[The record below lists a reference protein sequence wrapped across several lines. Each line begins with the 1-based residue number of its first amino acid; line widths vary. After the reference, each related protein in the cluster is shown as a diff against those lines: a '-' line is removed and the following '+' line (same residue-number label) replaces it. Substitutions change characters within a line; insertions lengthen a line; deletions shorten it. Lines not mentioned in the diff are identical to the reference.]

1 VPNYLYLL
9 RATSPLPG
17 HISCRL
23 YRITTPT
30 QPPTPGTAH
39 HVFLRLRSQHAEGPW
54 PLVQCAWFRPAR
66 RLCCAR
72 WRGSQCRCVRR
83 DVSHL
88 QLLAYPTCSID
99 FEETYDG
106 LGDQLD
112 DEADDLNDDTFGG
125 EQSVGKHF
133 DFAGQT
139 SMVANTLQEEQMVY
153 QARQRVPQYQHPN
166 QQQQYQR
173 PPVPQASKPTRSG
186 YESYKD
192 PEYIPQLEARADIW
206 GLKPKQPVAQRQ
218 PSPQPAP
225 TRKVM
230 SMEEVE
236 AMMRAQSMGN
246 DPRATPPVQQQ
257 GLPPGFPGY
266 PPPQHY
272 QQQQQFP
279 HGQPPFQG
287 MPGGMP
293 GHQGGMPGQFAPQI
307 LQRPQQQQHQMPQPQ
322 QAPPRQ
328 QQQIRA
334 ELPDQPVR
342 SQPPQQPTILQRQQR
357 PQSNEPNAQQQQRQ
371 APPQAQAQGPPTQ
384 PRQILQ
390 NPNRLSG
397 PGQPIVQAGTQGS
410 QGPRGQAPGHNRG
423 PSFPG
428 MVITHPEQLLQLSEA
443 ERAAFLEEDAKRA
456 KRNHK
461 IALLAKDNGL
471 MTPQDKNFITRIQ
484 LQQLMTATGNLDER
498 GPEAAIAEDF
508 YYQVFSQIRGA
519 PRQNPQ
525 QPASQFA
532 QTYLFQTN
540 NRFGARRNGRGGDN
554 HMQRMEQQ
562 IQRAVEAAKARPKAR
577 QLVVEGSLGKI
588 AFSNSKTPRPLL
600 NLKRPET
607 NDKLPKHPK
616 SSIAD
621 RKEALRNIEA
631 VYRTLM
637 QMEDHARVMP
647 PPIQENSPPE
657 AIQEHMEWRSKIDAL
672 HNKLWLNT
680 RIMEPINPNVPHPFI
695 SILSHAKGKKAVP
708 RLFRHINEQERITV
722 VTMIVVH
729 LDALSVVGHA
739 IATPE
744 EPLSAAIREEV
755 DLFAQTVTPPI
766 HAHISDSPLNI
777 VVGLLGLVLDRTNLH
792 VVARSKIGLLLLTI
806 LISRAELLK
815 QSAPEMANEWTQWT
829 ELYNRLFDVIE
840 PVLPYLF
847 PGSINDTDD
856 MYIWQFLA
864 AMGVGASPEQ
874 QQRLV
879 LGVKDR
885 VMETVSVS
893 KALPAEMASARTA
906 NVNLFMRA
914 IGLDVELLG

>member
-1 VPNYLYLL
+1 MSFFGFDTN
-9 RATSPLPG
+9 LPRDRG
-17 HISCRL
+17 HASNA
-23 YRITTPT
+23 
-30 QPPTPGTAH
+30 PG
-39 HVFLRLRSQHAEGPW
+39 FGQHDAFAALGGG
-54 PLVQCAWFRPAR
+54 AADD
-66 RLCCAR
+66 
-72 WRGSQCRCVRR
+72 
-83 DVSHL
+83 DV
-88 QLLAYPTCSID
+88 ID

-125 EQSVGKHF
+125 GPATQQSVGKHF

-139 SMVANTLQEEQMVY
+139 SMVSSTLQEEQMLY
-153 QARQRVPQYQHPN
+153 QARQKYPQQQ
-166 QQQQYQR
+166 QQQQYQQQPQQYQQR
-173 PPVPQASKPTRSG
+173 PPVPQASKPNRTG

-206 GLKPKQPVAQRQ
+206 GLKPKQSAAQRQ
-218 PSPQPAP
+218 PSPQAPAASQQPAP
-225 TRKVM
+225 TRKAM

-236 AMMRAQSMGN
+236 AMMRAQSIG
-246 DPRATPPVQQQ
+246 TPPVQQA
-257 GLPPGFPGY
+257 LPPGFPGY
-266 PPPQHY
+266 A
-272 QQQQQFP
+272 QQQQQYPQQQFLQ
-279 HGQPPFQG
+279 GQPQYPG
-287 MPGGMP
+287 MPA
-293 GHQGGMPGQFAPQI
+293 GGMPGQFAPQI
-307 LQRPQQQQHQMPQPQ
+307 LQRPQQQQQT
-322 QAPPRQ
+322 PRQ
-328 QQQIRA
+328 QQQVRA

-342 SQPPQQPTILQRQQR
+342 SQPPQQPTILQRQR
-357 PQSNEPNAQQQQRQ
+357 PQSNEPNAQQQRQ
-371 APPQAQAQGPPTQ
+371 ALSQTQAQGPPTQ

-397 PGQPIVQAGTQGS
+397 QGQPMVQNAP
-410 QGPRGQAPGHNRG
+410 QGPQASRGLPAAHNRG

-484 LQQLMTATGNLDER
+484 LQQLMTATGNLEEK

-508 YYQVFSQIRGA
+508 YYQVFTQIRGA

-540 NRFGARRNGRGGDN
+540 NRFGARRQGRGGDN

-607 NDKLPKHPK
+607 NDKLPKNHK

-631 VYRTLM
+631 VYKTLM
-637 QMEDHARVMP
+637 QMEDHERAMP
-647 PPIQENSPPE
+647 PPIQESSPPE
-657 AIQEHMEWRSKIDAL
+657 AIQAHMEWRSKIEAL
-672 HNKLWLNT
+672 HQQLWLNT
-680 RIMEPINPNVPHPFI
+680 KIMEPINASTPHPFI
-695 SILSHAKGKKAVP
+695 SILSHAKGKKVVP

-755 DLFAQTVTPPI
+755 DLFSQTVMSPI
-766 HAHISDSPLNI
+766 HAHISEAPLNI
-777 VVGLLGLVLDRTNLH
+777 VIGLLGLVLDRTNLH
-792 VVARSKIGLLLLTI
+792 VAARSKIGLTLLTF

-815 QSAPEMANEWTQWT
+815 QSAPEMVADWQQWT
-829 ELYNRLFDVIE
+829 ALYNRLFDVIE

-893 KALPAEMASARTA
+893 KALPADMASARTA

>member
-1 VPNYLYLL
+1 MSFFGFDTN
-9 RATSPLPG
+9 LPRDRG
-17 HISCRL
+17 HASNA
-23 YRITTPT
+23 
-30 QPPTPGTAH
+30 PG
-39 HVFLRLRSQHAEGPW
+39 FGQHDAFAALGGG
-54 PLVQCAWFRPAR
+54 AADD
-66 RLCCAR
+66 
-72 WRGSQCRCVRR
+72 
-83 DVSHL
+83 DV
-88 QLLAYPTCSID
+88 ID

-112 DEADDLNDDTFGG
+112 DDADDLNDDTFGG
-125 EQSVGKHF
+125 GPATQQSVGKHF

-139 SMVANTLQEEQMVY
+139 SMVSSTLQEEQMLY
-153 QARQRVPQYQHPN
+153 QARQKYP
-166 QQQQYQR
+166 QQQQYQQQQQPPQQYQQR
-173 PPVPQASKPTRSG
+173 PPVPQASKPNRTG

-206 GLKPKQPVAQRQ
+206 GLKPKQPAAQRQ
-218 PSPQPAP
+218 PSPQPPAASQQPAP
-225 TRKVM
+225 TRKAM

-236 AMMRAQSMGN
+236 AMMRAQSIG
-246 DPRATPPVQQQ
+246 TPPVQQAP
-257 GLPPGFPGY
+257 PPGFPGY
-266 PPPQHY
+266 A
-272 QQQQQFP
+272 QQQQYPQQHFP
-279 HGQPPFQG
+279 QQQPQYPG
-287 MPGGMP
+287 MPA
-293 GHQGGMPGQFAPQI
+293 GGMPGQFAPQI
-307 LQRPQQQQHQMPQPQ
+307 LQRPQQQQQPV
-322 QAPPRQ
+322 RQ
-328 QQQIRA
+328 QQQARA

-342 SQPPQQPTILQRQQR
+342 SQLPQQPTILQRQR
-357 PQSNEPNAQQQQRQ
+357 PQSNEPSAQQQRQ
-371 APPQAQAQGPPTQ
+371 VPSQAQAQGPPTQ

-397 PGQPIVQAGTQGS
+397 QGQPMVQNPQQGPQAG
-410 QGPRGQAPGHNRG
+410 RGIPAGHNRG

-484 LQQLMTATGNLDER
+484 LQQLMTATGNLEER

-508 YYQVFSQIRGA
+508 YYQVFTQIRGA

-540 NRFGARRNGRGGDN
+540 NRFGNRRQGRGGDN

-600 NLKRPET
+600 NLKRTEN
-607 NDKLPKHPK
+607 NDKLPKNHK

-631 VYRTLM
+631 VYKTLM
-637 QMEDHARVMP
+637 QMEDHERAMP
-647 PPIQENSPPE
+647 PPIQEGSPPE
-657 AIQEHMEWRSKIDAL
+657 AIQAHMEWRSKIEAL
-672 HNKLWLNT
+672 HQQLWLNT
-680 RIMEPINPNVPHPFI
+680 KIMEPINPSTPHPFI
-695 SILSHAKGKKAVP
+695 SILSHAKGKKVIP

-755 DLFAQTVTPPI
+755 DLFSQTVMSPI
-766 HAHISDSPLNI
+766 HAHISEAPLNI
-777 VVGLLGLVLDRTNLH
+777 VIGLLGLVLDRTNLH
-792 VVARSKIGLLLLTI
+792 VVARSRIGLTLLTF

-815 QSAPEMANEWTQWT
+815 QSAPEMVTDWQQWT
-829 ELYNRLFDVIE
+829 GLYNRLFDVIE

-893 KALPAEMASARTA
+893 KALPADMASARTA

>member
-1 VPNYLYLL
+1 MSFFGFDTN
-9 RATSPLPG
+9 LPRDRG
-17 HISCRL
+17 HASNA
-23 YRITTPT
+23 
-30 QPPTPGTAH
+30 PG
-39 HVFLRLRSQHAEGPW
+39 FGQHDAFAALGGG
-54 PLVQCAWFRPAR
+54 AADD
-66 RLCCAR
+66 
-72 WRGSQCRCVRR
+72 
-83 DVSHL
+83 DV
-88 QLLAYPTCSID
+88 ID

-112 DEADDLNDDTFGG
+112 DDADDLNDDTFGG
-125 EQSVGKHF
+125 GPATQQSVGKHF

-139 SMVANTLQEEQMVY
+139 SMVSSTLHEEQMLY
-153 QARQRVPQYQHPN
+153 QARQKYP
-166 QQQQYQR
+166 QQQQYQQQQR
-173 PPVPQASKPTRSG
+173 PPVPQASKPNRTG

-206 GLKPKQPVAQRQ
+206 GLKPKQPAAQRQ
-218 PSPQPAP
+218 SSPQPPAASQQPAP
-225 TRKVM
+225 TRKAM

-236 AMMRAQSMGN
+236 AMMRAQSIS
-246 DPRATPPVQQQ
+246 TPPVQQAP
-257 GLPPGFPGY
+257 PPGFPGY
-266 PPPQHY
+266 A
-272 QQQQQFP
+272 QQQQYPQQHFP
-279 HGQPPFQG
+279 QQQPQYPG
-287 MPGGMP
+287 MPA
-293 GHQGGMPGQFAPQI
+293 GGMPGQFAPQI
-307 LQRPQQQQHQMPQPQ
+307 LQRPQQQQQP
-322 QAPPRQ
+322 ARQ
-328 QQQIRA
+328 QQQQQARA

-342 SQPPQQPTILQRQQR
+342 SQPPQQPTILQRQR
-357 PQSNEPNAQQQQRQ
+357 PQSNEPNAQQQRQ
-371 APPQAQAQGPPTQ
+371 APSQAQAQGPPTQ

-397 PGQPIVQAGTQGS
+397 QGQPMVQNPQQGPQAG
-410 QGPRGQAPGHNRG
+410 RGVPAGHNRG

-484 LQQLMTATGNLDER
+484 LQQLMTATGNLEER

-508 YYQVFSQIRGA
+508 YYQVFTQIRGA

-540 NRFGARRNGRGGDN
+540 NRFGARRQGRGGDN

-600 NLKRPET
+600 NLKRTEN
-607 NDKLPKHPK
+607 NDKLPKNHK

-631 VYRTLM
+631 VYKTLM
-637 QMEDHARVMP
+637 QMEDHERAMP
-647 PPIQENSPPE
+647 PPIQEGSPPE
-657 AIQEHMEWRSKIDAL
+657 AIQAHMEWRSKIEAL
-672 HNKLWLNT
+672 HQQLWLNT
-680 RIMEPINPNVPHPFI
+680 KIMEPINPSTPHPFI
-695 SILSHAKGKKAVP
+695 SILSHAKGKKVIP

-755 DLFAQTVTPPI
+755 DLFSQTVMSPI
-766 HAHISDSPLNI
+766 HAHISEAPLNI
-777 VVGLLGLVLDRTNLH
+777 VIGLLGLVLDRTNLH
-792 VVARSKIGLLLLTI
+792 VVARSRIGLTLLTF

-815 QSAPEMANEWTQWT
+815 QSAPEMVTDWQQWT
-829 ELYNRLFDVIE
+829 GLYNRLFDVIE

-893 KALPAEMASARTA
+893 KALPADMASARTA

>member
-1 VPNYLYLL
+1 MSFFGFD
-9 RATSPLPG
+9 TSLPRDTG
-17 HISCRL
+17 HSRNA
-23 YRITTPT
+23 
-30 QPPTPGTAH
+30 PG
-39 HVFLRLRSQHAEGPW
+39 FGQHDAFAG
-54 PLVQCAWFRPAR
+54 LGGGAADD
-66 RLCCAR
+66 
-72 WRGSQCRCVRR
+72 
-83 DVSHL
+83 DV
-88 QLLAYPTCSID
+88 ID

-112 DEADDLNDDTFGG
+112 DGDDDLNDDTFGG
-125 EQSVGKHF
+125 GPATQQSIGRDF

-139 SMVANTLQEEQMVY
+139 SMISNTLQEEQMLY
-153 QARQRVPQYQHPN
+153 QARQQPFQ
-166 QQQQYQR
+166 QR
-173 PPVPQASKPTRSG
+173 PPVPQASKPNRSG

-206 GLKPKQPVAQRQ
+206 GLKPKQPAAQRQ
-218 PSPQPAP
+218 SEPQPAP
-225 TRKVM
+225 QPAPSRKMM
-230 SMEEVE
+230 SLDEVE
-236 AMMRAQSMGN
+236 AMMRAQSIG
-246 DPRATPPVQQQ
+246 TPPAQQAPSQ
-257 GLPPGFPGY
+257 GPPAQY
-266 PPPQHY
+266 R
-272 QQQQQFP
+272 QQQQFP
-279 HGQPPFQG
+279 HGQPPYPG
-287 MPGGMP
+287 M
-293 GHQGGMPGQFAPQI
+293 QGGPPGQFAPQI
-307 LQRPQQQQHQMPQPQ
+307 LQRPQQQQQYQQPAQRQQPQ
-322 QAPPRQ
+322 QQ
-328 QQQIRA
+328 QQQVRA
-334 ELPDQPVR
+334 ELPGQ
-342 SQPPQQPTILQRQQR
+342 SMQNQPPQHPTILQRQR
-357 PQSNEPNAQQQQRQ
+357 PQSNEPSGQQQRQ
-371 APPQAQAQGPPTQ
+371 APPPAQTQGPPSQ

-397 PGQPIVQAGTQGS
+397 QGQPMAQAAPQGN
-410 QGPRGQAPGHNRG
+410 RGQAPGHSRG

-484 LQQLMTATGNLDER
+484 LQQLMTATGNLDEK
-498 GPEAAIAEDF
+498 GPEAVIAEDF

-540 NRFGARRNGRGGDN
+540 NRFGARRHGRGGDN

-607 NDKLPKHPK
+607 NDKLPKHHK

-631 VYRTLM
+631 VYFTLM
-637 QMEDHARVMP
+637 QMEDHERTLP
-647 PPIQENSPPE
+647 PPIHESSPPE
-657 AIQEHMEWRSKIDAL
+657 AIQAHMEWRSKIEAL
-672 HNKLWLNT
+672 HKQLWLNT
-680 RIMEPINPNVPHPFI
+680 KIMEPINPHATTPHPFI
-695 SILSHAKGKKAVP
+695 TILSHAKGKKAIP
-708 RLFRHINEQERITV
+708 RLFRHIDEQERITI
-722 VTMIVVH
+722 VTMIAVH
-729 LDALSVVGHA
+729 LDGLSVVGHA

-755 DLFAQTVTPPI
+755 ELFSQTVLPPLS
-766 HAHISDSPLNI
+766 AHISEAPLNI
-777 VVGLLGLVLDRTNLH
+777 VTGLLGLILDRTNLH
-792 VVARSKIGLLLLTI
+792 VVARSKIGLSLLTI

-815 QSAPEMANEWTQWT
+815 QSAPELATDWEQWT
-829 ELYNRLFDVIE
+829 ELYNRLFDTIE
-840 PVLPYLF
+840 PVLPVIF
-847 PGSINDTDD
+847 PGTINDTDD
-856 MYIWQFLA
+856 IYIWQYLA

-893 KALPAEMASARTA
+893 KALPAEMASARLA

>member
-1 VPNYLYLL
+1 M
-9 RATSPLPG
+9 
-17 HISCRL
+17 
-23 YRITTPT
+23 
-30 QPPTPGTAH
+30 
-39 HVFLRLRSQHAEGPW
+39 
-54 PLVQCAWFRPAR
+54 
-66 RLCCAR
+66 
-72 WRGSQCRCVRR
+72 
-83 DVSHL
+83 VS
-88 QLLAYPTCSID
+88 S
-99 FEETYDG
+99 
-106 LGDQLD
+106 
-112 DEADDLNDDTFGG
+112 
-125 EQSVGKHF
+125 
-133 DFAGQT
+133 
-139 SMVANTLQEEQMVY
+139 TLQEEQMLY
-153 QARQRVPQYQHPN
+153 QARQKYPQQQ
-166 QQQQYQR
+166 QQQQYQQQQPQQYQQR
-173 PPVPQASKPTRSG
+173 PPVPQASKPNRTG

-206 GLKPKQPVAQRQ
+206 GLKPKQPAAQRQ
-218 PSPQPAP
+218 PSPQPPAASQQPPP
-225 TRKVM
+225 TRKAM

-236 AMMRAQSMGN
+236 AMMRAQSIG
-246 DPRATPPVQQQ
+246 TPPAQQA
-257 GLPPGFPGY
+257 PPGFPGY
-266 PPPQHY
+266 A
-272 QQQQQFP
+272 QQQQFP
-279 HGQPPFQG
+279 QQQQHFPHGQPQYP
-287 MPGGMP
+287 
-293 GHQGGMPGQFAPQI
+293 GMPGQFAPQI
-307 LQRPQQQQHQMPQPQ
+307 LQRPQQQQQQPLQQMPPRQPQ
-322 QAPPRQ
+322 QQ
-328 QQQIRA
+328 VRA

-342 SQPPQQPTILQRQQR
+342 SQPPQQPTILQRQR
-357 PQSNEPNAQQQQRQ
+357 PQSNEPSAQQQRQ
-371 APPQAQAQGPPTQ
+371 ATPQAQGPPTQ

-397 PGQPIVQAGTQGS
+397 QGQPMVPNAP
-410 QGPRGQAPGHNRG
+410 QGPQAPRGLPAGHNRG

-428 MVITHPEQLLQLSEA
+428 MVITHPEQLLQLSES

-484 LQQLMTATGNLDER
+484 LQQLMTATGNLEER

-508 YYQVFSQIRGA
+508 YYQVFTQIRGA

-540 NRFGARRNGRGGDN
+540 NRFGNRRQGRGGDN

-607 NDKLPKHPK
+607 NDKLPKNHR

-631 VYRTLM
+631 VYKTLM
-637 QMEDHARVMP
+637 QMEDHERAMP
-647 PPIQENSPPE
+647 PPIQESSPPE
-657 AIQEHMEWRSKIDAL
+657 AIQAHMEWRSKIEAL
-672 HNKLWLNT
+672 HQQLWLHT
-680 RIMEPINPNVPHPFI
+680 KIMEPINPGYVMTSPKVSFSLTNSSTPHPFI
-695 SILSHAKGKKAVP
+695 SILSHAKGKKVLP

-729 LDALSVVGHA
+729 LDALSVVAHA

-755 DLFAQTVTPPI
+755 DLFSQTVMSPM
-766 HAHISDSPLNI
+766 HAHISEAPLNI
-777 VVGLLGLVLDRTNLH
+777 VIGLLGLVLDRTNLH
-792 VVARSKIGLLLLTI
+792 VVARTRIGLTLLTF

-815 QSAPEMANEWTQWT
+815 QSAPEMVTDWQQWT
-829 ELYNRLFDVIE
+829 ALYNRLFDVIE

>member
-1 VPNYLYLL
+1 MSFFGFDTN
-9 RATSPLPG
+9 LPRDRG
-17 HISCRL
+17 HASNA
-23 YRITTPT
+23 
-30 QPPTPGTAH
+30 PG
-39 HVFLRLRSQHAEGPW
+39 FGQHDAFAALGGG
-54 PLVQCAWFRPAR
+54 AADD
-66 RLCCAR
+66 
-72 WRGSQCRCVRR
+72 
-83 DVSHL
+83 DV
-88 QLLAYPTCSID
+88 ID

-112 DEADDLNDDTFGG
+112 DDADDLNDDTFGG
-125 EQSVGKHF
+125 GPATQQSVGKHF

-139 SMVANTLQEEQMVY
+139 SMVSSTLQEEQMLY
-153 QARQRVPQYQHPN
+153 QARQKYP
-166 QQQQYQR
+166 QQQQYQQQQQQPQQYQQR
-173 PPVPQASKPTRSG
+173 PPVPQASKPNRTG

-206 GLKPKQPVAQRQ
+206 GLKPKQPAAQRQ
-218 PSPQPAP
+218 PSPQPPAASQQPAP
-225 TRKVM
+225 TRKAM

-236 AMMRAQSMGN
+236 AMMRAQSIG
-246 DPRATPPVQQQ
+246 TPPVQQAP
-257 GLPPGFPGY
+257 PPGFPGY
-266 PPPQHY
+266 A
-272 QQQQQFP
+272 QQQQYPQQHFP
-279 HGQPPFQG
+279 QQQPQYPG
-287 MPGGMP
+287 MPA
-293 GHQGGMPGQFAPQI
+293 GGMPGQFAPQI
-307 LQRPQQQQHQMPQPQ
+307 LQRPQQQQQPV
-322 QAPPRQ
+322 RQ
-328 QQQIRA
+328 QQQQQQQQARA

-342 SQPPQQPTILQRQQR
+342 SQPPQQPTILQRQR
-357 PQSNEPNAQQQQRQ
+357 PQSNEPGAQQQRQ
-371 APPQAQAQGPPTQ
+371 APSQAQAQGPPTQ

-397 PGQPIVQAGTQGS
+397 QGQPMVQNPQQGPQAG
-410 QGPRGQAPGHNRG
+410 RGIPAGHNRG

-484 LQQLMTATGNLDER
+484 LQQLMTATGNLEER

-508 YYQVFSQIRGA
+508 YYQVFTQIRGA

-540 NRFGARRNGRGGDN
+540 NRFGNRRQGRGGDN

-600 NLKRPET
+600 NLKRTEN
-607 NDKLPKHPK
+607 NDKLPKNHK

-631 VYRTLM
+631 VYKTLM
-637 QMEDHARVMP
+637 QMEDHERAMP
-647 PPIQENSPPE
+647 PPIQEGSPPE
-657 AIQEHMEWRSKIDAL
+657 AIQAHMEWRSKIEAL
-672 HNKLWLNT
+672 HQQLWLNT
-680 RIMEPINPNVPHPFI
+680 KIMEPINPSTPHPFI
-695 SILSHAKGKKAVP
+695 SILSHAKGKKVIP

-755 DLFAQTVTPPI
+755 DLFSQTVMSPI
-766 HAHISDSPLNI
+766 HAHISEAPLNI
-777 VVGLLGLVLDRTNLH
+777 VIGLLGLVLDRTNLH
-792 VVARSKIGLLLLTI
+792 VVARSRIGLTLLTF

-815 QSAPEMANEWTQWT
+815 QSAPEMVTDWQQWT
-829 ELYNRLFDVIE
+829 GLYNRLFDVIE

-893 KALPAEMASARTA
+893 KALPADMASARTA